1 MLFRSAQDAKGIYY
15 GQEKTFKTLAVSL
28 PEITT
33 TSISIITENSAQ
45 SGGNITD
52 DGGASV
58 TARGVCWST
67 SQNPTLSGSHT
78 IDGNGTGSF
87 TSNLT
92 GLTPNMTYY
101 VRAYATN
108 SAGTAYG
115 NEISFTT
122 KGLVTDIDGNVYY
135 TVTIG
140 SQVWM
145 AENLKTTK
153 HNDGT
158 AIPLVTDPT
167 QWGNLTTPGYCW
179 NNNDET
185 TYKNTYGAL
194 YNWYTVNTG
203 KLCPAGWHVP
213 TDAEWTQLIDYLG
226 GENIAG
232 GKLKETGTTHWLS
245 PNTGATNET
254 GFTALP
260 GGWRNED
267 GTFHSIENY
276 GQWGRSTEYLT
287 MWAWFR
293 GMYSGFSNV
302 DRHTLPRR
310 DAFSV
315 RCVKDQ

>member
-1 MLFRSAQDAKGIYY
+1 MNSLRNKFSIIAFGSTITMFLIFSLLFSCEKLDPERIIKVETGSVSNVSYAYCSVQGTILDKGKTGIIQYGFCWSVTQNPTTNDLKTQLGAKNSTGNFTGNLTGLSAGTTYYVKAYAQDAKGIYY

-45 SGGNITD
+45 SGGNITV
-52 DGGASV
+52 DGGATI

-67 SQNPTLSGSHT
+67 SQNPTITNSHT
-78 IDGNGTGSF
+78 SDNSGPGSF
-87 TSNLT
+87 TSSLT
-92 GLTPNMTYY
+92 GLIQNTTYY

-122 KGLVTDIDGNVYY
+122 KGPVTDIDGNVYY

-194 YNWYTVNTG
+194 YNW
-203 KLCPAGWHVP
+203 
-213 TDAEWTQLIDYLG
+213 
-226 GENIAG
+226 
-232 GKLKETGTTHWLS
+232 
-245 PNTGATNET
+245 
-254 GFTALP
+254 
-260 GGWRNED
+260 
-267 GTFHSIENY
+267 
-276 GQWGRSTEYLT
+276 
-287 MWAWFR
+287 
-293 GMYSGFSNV
+293 
-302 DRHTLPRR
+302 
-310 DAFSV
+310 
-315 RCVKDQ
+315 